1 MSAPEP
7 KPVDYADVAMRL
19 FRSGLDT
26 VAIARAL
33 QVSEA
38 KALAWVHEGRRAAK

>member
-7 KPVDYADVAMRL
+7 KPVDYADVAVRL

-33 QVSEA
+33 HVSEA
-38 KALAWVHEGRRAAK
+38 QAAAWVQEGRHAEK